1 MVGCIRRVTKA
12 ASINPQSVQLI
23 EVSKGQ
29 ELRLQT
35 GNLLVKIKITIY
47 VYWKISYKGKVI
59 HG

>member
-1 MVGCIRRVTKA
+1 MIGCIRRVKKA

-35 GNLLVKIKITIY
+35 GNLLVKVKITISI
-47 VYWKISYKGKVI
+47 YWKISYKGNVF